1 MKCQEDSPFAP
12 LIMTDDLSGNHTYQ
26 GFFVANNFAQFSVP
40 LLSLT
45 QTEADELLRISKEF
59 PPPPE
64 GDIADVCVSDSGF
77 AVSNFDIAMISM
89 ILIATFSVSCAFKC
103 HLNRW

>member
-12 LIMTDDLSGNHTYQ
+12 KIVTDDVSGNHTYP
-26 GFFVANNFAQFSVP
+26 GVIFDNFAQFSVP
-40 LLSLT
+40 LLSLN
-45 QTEADELLRISKEF
+45 QTEGEELLRISKEF

-77 AVSNFDIAMISM
+77 AVSNFDIAMISL
-89 ILIATFSVSCAFKC
+89 ILIATFSVSCALKC